1 MDRRTFV
8 ASGVALTGGAIALS
22 TTVASPASAAVRTA
36 KTVTPGARG
45 GHYWPNLAPLKATA
59 FLKLPP
65 GAVQPR
71 GWLRTQLN
79 IEADGL
85 CGRMPEVSDYL
96 QLNNCGWVDKTKG
109 AWEELPYWLRG
120 FGDLGYVTG
129 NTRILTL
136 ARQWIDGIIANQ
148 GTDGF
153 FGPNALRTSL
163 EGGPDFWP
171 HMPLL
176 DAIRSHAEYNER
188 NGTPD
193 NRVNTFMRKYFQFQN
208 AQPAAVFNRS
218 WAALRWGDNID
229 SVYWLFNR
237 TGETWLLDLV
247 RKIHAGSADYTNGIP
262 NWHNVNL
269 AQGFR
274 EPAQFGLLD
283 PDPKFPAATY
293 RDYDT
298 VMGLYGNFP
307 GGGFAGDENCRPGF
321 TDPRQGF
328 ETCGIVEFMHSHQML
343 ARMTGDPIW
352 LDRCEDLAF
361 NLLPASLDPAQQ
373 GIHYITCANSIGLTN
388 ATLTQGQ
395 FQNGFPMLAYML
407 GIHNYRCCPHNYGM
421 GWPYYA
427 QELWFATWDKGLCA
441 AMYGNSQ
448 VTAKVGA
455 NATTVTVT
463 EDTDYPFSDT
473 ITLTMGTPGA
483 VAFPLYLRIP
493 KWSTGAVVRVNGTVV
508 TGAVEAGSFVVVD
521 QTWNNGDKVTVT
533 LPMRTTVRT
542 WAKNGNAISV
552 DNGPLTFSLS
562 IVERWQRIGG
572 TDAWP
577 TSEVYANSPWNYGLL
592 IDPANPQATVTRKP
606 GALAANPFT
615 RDGAPVSLSVTA
627 RKIPNWQADAEGV
640 VRTLQQSP
648 ARSTQPNE
656 TVQLLPMGAQR
667 VRITTFP
674 RVSDGADAVEW
685 AIPATPSASHCWSGD
700 TVAALNDGKVPSS
713 SADTSIPR
721 MTFWDH
727 LGTSEWVQLTY
738 PSAIT
743 TGAVS
748 VYWFDDTG
756 TGQCRTPQ
764 SWQVQYRNAS
774 GAWVPVSGASAS
786 GTATNTF
793 NRVTFTAVSTT
804 ALRLAVQLKAGV
816 SAGILEWRV
825 EGATTPVAWKR
836 IQNKNSLKVL
846 GVAGMSTANS
856 ANVVQFDDSG
866 TADHNWR
873 LVDAGGGWFK
883 IVNQNSG
890 KMLAVQNM
898 STANSALVQQFE
910 DNGSADHLWRLIDNG
925 DGWVR
930 IQVQHSMKV
939 LGVSGMSTANSAQ
952 VVQYDDNG
960 TADHLWRLL

>member
-8 ASGVALTGGAIALS
+8 ARGAVITGGAVALTTAFA
-22 TTVASPASAAVRTA
+22 TEAAAAVRTA
-36 KTVTPGARG
+36 KTVAAGARTG
-45 GHYWPNLAPLKATA
+45 RYTQSVAPLQSTP

-71 GWLRTQLN
+71 GWIRNQLN

-85 CGRMPEVSDYL
+85 CGRMTEVSDYL
-96 QLNNCGWVDKTKG
+96 VYANCGWVDRTKG

-129 NTRILTL
+129 NTRILGL
-136 ARQWIDGIIANQ
+136 AKQWIDGIIANQ
-148 GTDGF
+148 AADGF
-153 FGPNALRTSL
+153 FGPDSLRTSL
-163 EGGPDFWP
+163 EHGPDFWP

-176 DAIRSHAEYNER
+176 DALRSWAEYS
-188 NGTPD
+188 GD
-193 NRVNTFMRKYFQFQN
+193 ARVVTFMRKYFQFQN

-229 SVYWLFNR
+229 SIYWLYNR
-237 TGETWLLDLV
+237 SPESWLLDLV

-283 PDPKFPAATY
+283 PDPKYPQATY
-293 RDYDT
+293 NDYAT

-307 GGGFAGDENCRPGF
+307 GGGFAGDENCRTGY

-328 ETCGIVEFMHSHQML
+328 ETCGIVEFMHSHQLL
-343 ARMTGDPIW
+343 ARMTGDPVW

-361 NLLPASLDPAQQ
+361 NSLPAALDPAQK
-373 GIHYITCANSIGLTN
+373 GIHYVSSANSIALTDR
-388 ATLTQGQ
+388 TLTQGQ
-395 FQNGFPMLAYML
+395 FQNGFPMLAFML

-427 QELWFATWDKGLCA
+427 QELWFATWDNGLCA
-441 AMYGNSQ
+441 AMYGASQ

-455 NATTVTVT
+455 NGTSVTIT

-473 ITLTMGTPGA
+473 ITLTLTTPGP
-483 VAFPLYLRIP
+483 VGFPLYLRIP
-493 KWSTGAVVRVNGTVV
+493 GWSAGAQVRVNGTLV
-508 TGAVEAGSFVVVD
+508 TGTLQSGSFVIVD
-521 QTWNNGDKVTVT
+521 QTFNNGDRVTVT

-562 IVERWQRIGG
+562 IAERWSRTGG

-577 TSEVYANSPWNYGLL
+577 TNEVYADSAWNYGLL
-592 IDPANPQATVTRKP
+592 LDPANPAVTVTRKTGP
-606 GALAANPFT
+606 LAANPFT
-615 RDGAPVSLSVTA
+615 RDGAPIALSVTG
-627 RKIPNWQADAEGV
+627 RRIVNWQADAEGI
-640 VRTLQQSP
+640 VRTLQPSP
-648 ARSTQPNE
+648 ARSSQPNE

-674 RVSDGADAVEW
+674 RISDGADAIDW
-685 AIPATPSASHCWSGD
+685 SIPATASASWCWGGD
-700 TVAALNDGKVPSS
+700 SVGAINDGKAPSS

-721 MTFWDH
+721 LTFWDH
-727 LGTSEWVQLTY
+727 LGTSEWAQLTY
-738 PSAIT
+738 PT
-743 TGAVS
+743 PVNTGAVS

-756 TGQCRTPQ
+756 TGQCRAPQ
-764 SWQVQYRNAS
+764 SWQVQYLNAS
-774 GAWVPVSGASAS
+774 GQWTAVSGASAY
-786 GTATNTF
+786 GTALNTF
-793 NRVTFTAVSTT
+793 NRVTFNAVTT
-804 ALRLAVQLKAGV
+804 SALRVAVQLKAGV
-816 SAGILEWRV
+816 SGGILEMRV
-825 EGATTPVAWKR
+825 EGTTAPISWKR

-856 ANVVQFDDSG
+856 ANVVQYDDNG

-873 LVDAGGGWFK
+873 LIDAGGGWFK

-890 KMLAVQNM
+890 KLLAVQNM
-898 STANSALVQQFE
+898 STADGALVQQYD
-910 DNGSADHLWRLIDNG
+910 DNGSADHLWRLVDNG

-930 IQVQHSMKV
+930 IQVQHSLKV

-952 VVQYDDNG
+952 VVQFADSG
-960 TADHLWRLL
+960 TADHLWKLL

>member
-8 ASGVALTGGAIALS
+8 ASGAALTGGAIALS
-22 TTVASPASAAVRTA
+22 TAIGSPADAAVRTA
-36 KTVTPGARG
+36 KTVTPGGRG
-45 GHYWPNLAPLKATA
+45 GQYSPNLAPLKATA

-129 NTRILTL
+129 NTRILAL

-148 GTDGF
+148 AADGF

-176 DAIRSHAEYNER
+176 DALRSYADSSGDAR
-188 NGTPD
+188 IVP
-193 NRVNTFMRKYFQFQN
+193 FMRKYFQFQN

-283 PDPKFPAATY
+283 PDPKYPAATY

-307 GGGFAGDENCRPGF
+307 GGGFAGDENCRPGY

-328 ETCGIVEFMHSHQML
+328 ETCGIVEFMHSHQLL
-343 ARMTGDPIW
+343 ARLTGDPVW

-373 GIHYITCANSIGLTN
+373 GIHYITCANSIGLSN

-427 QELWFATWDKGLCA
+427 QELWFATWDNGLCA
-441 AMYGNSQ
+441 AMYGASQ
-448 VTAKVGA
+448 VTARVGA
-455 NATTVTVT
+455 AGSSVTIT
-463 EDTDYPFSDT
+463 SETDYPFGDT
-473 ITLTMGTPGA
+473 ITMTVSATAGI
-483 VAFPLYLRIP
+483 AFPLYLRIP
-493 KWSTGAVVRVNGTVV
+493 AWSTGAQVRVNGTLV
-508 TGAVEAGSFVVVD
+508 TGTLAAGSFVIVE

-542 WAKNGNAISV
+542 WAKNGNAISI

-562 IVERWQRIGG
+562 IAERWSRIGG

-577 TSEVYANSPWNYGLL
+577 TNEVFANSAWNYGLVL
-592 IDPANPQATVTRKP
+592 ESGFQVARKTGP
-606 GALAANPFT
+606 LAANPFT
-615 RDGAPVSLSVTA
+615 RDGAPVSLTGTG
-627 RKIPNWQADAEGV
+627 RKIVNWQADAEGV
-640 VRTLQQSP
+640 VRTLQPSP
-648 ARSTQPNE
+648 ARSSQPNE
-656 TVQLLPMGAQR
+656 TVTLLPMGAQR

-674 RVSDGADAVEW
+674 RIGDGTDAVEW
-685 AIPATPSASHCWSGD
+685 VLPANPSASHCWSGD

-713 SADTSIPR
+713 SADASIPR
-721 MTFWDH
+721 MTWWDH
-727 LGTSEWVQLTY
+727 VGTSEWAQLSYAT
-738 PSAIT
+738 PMSIT
-743 TGAVS
+743 AAS
-748 VYWFDDTG
+748 LYWFDDTA
-756 TGQCRTPQ
+756 TGQCRVPQ
-764 SWQVQYRNAS
+764 SWQVQYLNAS
-774 GAWVPVSGASAS
+774 GAWVPVSGASAY
-786 GTATNTF
+786 GTALNTF
-793 NRVTFTAVSTT
+793 NRVTFDAVTT
-804 ALRLAVQLKAGV
+804 SALRAVVQLKAGF
-816 SAGILEWRV
+816 SGGILELRV
-825 EGATTPVAWKR
+825 EGSTAPIAWKR
-836 IQNKNSLKVL
+836 IQNRNSLKVL
-846 GVAGMSTANS
+846 AVSGMSTANS
-856 ANVVQFDDSG
+856 ANVVQFDDNG

-883 IVNQNSG
+883 ILNQNSG
-890 KMLAVQNM
+890 KLLAVQNA
-898 STANSALVQQFE
+898 STANGALVQQYD
-910 DNGSADHLWRLIDNG
+910 DNGSADHLWRLLDNG

-930 IQVQHSMKV
+930 IQVQHSLKV
-939 LGVSGMSTANSAQ
+939 LAVSGMSTADSAQ
-952 VVQYDDNG
+952 VVQFDDNG
-960 TADHLWRLL
+960 TADHLWKLL

>member
-22 TTVASPASAAVRTA
+22 TAAGSPASAAVRTA
-36 KTVTPGARG
+36 GTVTPGARG
-45 GHYWPNLAPLKATA
+45 GHYAPNLAPLKATA

-96 QLNNCGWVDKTKG
+96 QLNNCGWVDRTKG

-129 NTRILTL
+129 NTRILSL

-148 GTDGF
+148 ASDGF

-176 DAIRSHAEYNER
+176 DALRSFAEYSN
-188 NGTPD
+188 D
-193 NRVNTFMRKYFQFQN
+193 ARVVPFMRRYFQFQN

-247 RKIHAGSADYTNGIP
+247 RKIHAGSADYTGGIP

-283 PDPKFPAATY
+283 PDPKYPAATY

-307 GGGFAGDENCRPGF
+307 GGGFAGDENCRPGY

-328 ETCGIVEFMHSHQML
+328 ETCGIVEYMHSFQLL
-343 ARMTGDPIW
+343 ARMTGDGVW

-361 NLLPASLDPAQQ
+361 NSLPAALDPAQQ
-373 GIHYITCANSIGLTN
+373 GIHYVTCANGIGLTN

-427 QELWFATWDKGLCA
+427 QELWFATWDRGLCA
-441 AMYGNSQ
+441 AMYGASS

-455 NATTVTVT
+455 NATTVTIT
-463 EDTDYPFSDT
+463 EDTDYPFGDT
-473 ITLTMGTPGA
+473 VTLTMSTPGS
-483 VAFPLYLRIP
+483 VSFPLYLRIP
-493 KWSTGAVVRVNGTVV
+493 KWSNGASVRVNGTLV
-508 TGAVEAGSFVVVD
+508 TGALEAGSFVVVD
-521 QTWNNGDKVTVT
+521 QAWNNGDKVTVA

-542 WAKNGNAISV
+542 WAKNGNAVSV

-562 IVERWQRIGG
+562 IAERWQRIGG

-577 TSEVYANSPWNYGLL
+577 ANEVYANSPWNYGLV
-592 IDPANPQATVTRKP
+592 IDPANPGVQVTRKP
-606 GALAANPFT
+606 GPLAANPFT

-627 RKIPNWQADAEGV
+627 RKVVNWQADAEGV

-648 ARSTQPNE
+648 VRSTQPNE
-656 TVQLLPMGAQR
+656 TVTLLPMGAQR

-674 RVSDGADAVEW
+674 RIGDGPDAVDW
-685 AIPATPSASHCWSGD
+685 VIPATPSASHCWSGD
-700 TVAALNDGKVPSS
+700 SVAALNDGRVPSS
-713 SADTSIPR
+713 SADTTIPR

-727 LGTSEWVQLTY
+727 LGTAEWVQLSY
-738 PSAIT
+738 ASPMLVN
-743 TGAVS
+743 AVS

-756 TGQCRTPQ
+756 FGQCRTPQ
-764 SWQVQYRNAS
+764 SWQVQYRTAT
-774 GAWVPVSGASAS
+774 GAWVPVSGASAY
-786 GTATNTF
+786 GTAVNTF
-793 NRVTFTAVSTT
+793 NRVTFTAVTT
-804 ALRLAVQLKAGV
+804 SALRLAVQLKAGV

-825 EGATTPVAWKR
+825 EGTTAALLWQR
-836 IQNKNSLKVL
+836 IQN
-846 GVAGMSTANS
+846 
-856 ANVVQFDDSG
+856 
-866 TADHNWR
+866 
-873 LVDAGGGWFK
+873 
-883 IVNQNSG
+883 QNS
-890 KMLAVQNM
+890 
-898 STANSALVQQFE
+898 S
-910 DNGSADHLWRLIDNG
+910 
-925 DGWVR
+925 
-930 IQVQHSMKV
+930 KV
-939 LGVSGMSTANSAQ
+939 LGVSGMSTANSAN

-960 TADHLWRLL
+960 TADHLWRLIDAGGGWYKVQNQNSGKLLAVENMSTANSARVQQFDDNGSADHLWRPLDAGGGWFRLQVQHSMKVLGVDGMSTANSAQVVQFDDNGTPDHLWRFL

>member
-8 ASGVALTGGAIALS
+8 ARGAVVTGGAIALS
-22 TTVASPASAAVRTA
+22 TAVAGVAEAAVRTA
-36 KTVTPGARG
+36 KTVTAGARG
-45 GHYWPNLAPLKATA
+45 GQYTPNLAPLKATP

-71 GWLRTQLN
+71 GWIRTQLN

-85 CGRMPEVSDYL
+85 CGRMTEVSDYL
-96 QLNNCGWVDKTKG
+96 QYNNCGWVDKTKG

-148 GTDGF
+148 ASDGF
-153 FGPNALRTSL
+153 FGPNSLRTSL
-163 EGGPDFWP
+163 ENGPDFWP

-176 DAIRSHAEYNER
+176 DALRSFAEYSGDSR
-188 NGTPD
+188 IVP
-193 NRVNTFMRKYFQFQN
+193 FMRKYFQFQN

-229 SVYWLFNR
+229 SVYWLYNR
-237 TGETWLLDLV
+237 TGESWLLDLV

-283 PDPKFPAATY
+283 PDPKFPQATY
-293 RDYDT
+293 NDYNT
-298 VMGLYGNFP
+298 VMSLYGGFP
-307 GGGFAGDENCRPGF
+307 GGGFAGDENCRTGY

-343 ARMTGDPIW
+343 ARMTGDSVW

-361 NLLPASLDPAQQ
+361 NSLPAALDPAQQ
-373 GIHYITCANSIGLTN
+373 GVHYITCANSIALTN

-395 FQNGFPMLAYML
+395 FQNGFPMLAYMT

-427 QELWFATWDKGLCA
+427 QELWFATWDNGLCA
-441 AMYGNSQ
+441 AMYGASQ

-455 NATTVTVT
+455 NGTTVTIV
-463 EDTDYPFSDT
+463 EDTDYPFGDT
-473 ITLTMGTPGA
+473 VTLTVSTPGA
-483 VAFPLYLRIP
+483 VSFPLYLRIP
-493 KWSTGAVVRVNGTVV
+493 GWSTGAQVRVNGTLVS
-508 TGAVEAGSFVVVD
+508 GALQPGSFVILD
-521 QTWNNGDKVTVT
+521 QTFNNGDSVTVT

-542 WAKNGNAISV
+542 WARNGNAISV

-562 IVERWQRIGG
+562 IAERWQRIGG

-577 TSEVYANSPWNYGLL
+577 SNEVYANSAWNYGLL
-592 IDPANPQATVTRKP
+592 LDPNSPSVTVTRKP
-606 GALAANPFT
+606 GPLAANPFT
-615 RDGAPVSLSVTA
+615 RDGAPISLTVTG
-627 RKIPNWQADAEGV
+627 RKIPNWQADAEGI

-656 TVQLLPMGAQR
+656 SVTLLPMGAQR

-674 RVSDGADAVEW
+674 RVSDGADAIEW
-685 AIPATPSASHCWSGD
+685 SIPATPSASWCWGGD
-700 TVAALNDGKVPSS
+700 SVGAINDGKVPGSS
-713 SADTSIPR
+713 GDQSVPR
-721 MTFWDH
+721 MTWWDH
-727 LGTSEWVQLTY
+727 LGTSEWAQLTY
-738 PSAIT
+738 ATPIN

-748 VYWFDDTG
+748 LYWFDDTG
-756 TGQCRTPQ
+756 VGQCRVPQ
-764 SWQVQYRNAS
+764 SWQLQYLNAS
-774 GAWVPVSGASAS
+774 GQWTAVSGASAY
-786 GTATNTF
+786 GTALNTF
-793 NRVTFTAVSTT
+793 NRVTFNAVTTT
-804 ALRLAVQLKAGV
+804 ALRVVVQLKAGV
-816 SAGILEWRV
+816 SSGILEWLV
-825 EGATTPVAWKR
+825 EGTTAPISWKR

-856 ANVVQFDDSG
+856 ANVVQFDDNG

-873 LVDAGGGWFK
+873 LIDAGSGWYK
-883 IVNQNSG
+883 IQNQNSG
-890 KMLAVQNM
+890 KLLAVQNM
-898 STANSALVQQFE
+898 SQANSAFVQQYD

-925 DGWVR
+925 DGWYR

-952 VVQYDDNG
+952 VVQFDDNG
-960 TADHLWRLL
+960 TADHLWKLL

>member
-1 MDRRTFV
+1 VDRRSFV
-8 ASGVALTGGAIALS
+8 ARGAVVTGGAIALS
-22 TTVASPASAAVRTA
+22 AGVAGTASAAVRTA
-36 KTVTPGARG
+36 KTVTAAARG
-45 GHYWPNLAPLKATA
+45 GQYTPNLAPLKVTP

-71 GWLRTQLN
+71 GWIRNQLN

-85 CGRMPEVSDYL
+85 CGRMTEVSDYL
-96 QLNNCGWVDKTKG
+96 VYNNCGWVDKTKG

-136 ARQWIDGIIANQ
+136 AKQWIDGIVANQ
-148 GTDGF
+148 AADGF
-153 FGPNALRTSL
+153 FGPNSLRTSL
-163 EGGPDFWP
+163 ENGPDFWP

-176 DAIRSHAEYNER
+176 DALRSYAEYSGDAR
-188 NGTPD
+188 IVP
-193 NRVNTFMRKYFQFQN
+193 FMRKYFQFQN

-229 SVYWLFNR
+229 SVYWLYNR
-237 TGETWLLDLV
+237 TGESWLLDLV

-274 EPAQFGLLD
+274 EPAQYGLLD
-283 PDPKFPAATY
+283 LDPKFPQATY
-293 RDYDT
+293 NDYNT
-298 VMGLYGNFP
+298 VMGTYGNFP
-307 GGGFAGDENCRPGF
+307 GGGFAGDENCRTGY

-343 ARMTGDPIW
+343 ARMTGDSVW

-361 NLLPASLDPAQQ
+361 NSLPAALDPAQQ

-388 ATLTQGQ
+388 ATLSQGQ

-427 QELWFATWDKGLCA
+427 QELWFGTWDNGLCA
-441 AMYGNSQ
+441 AMYGASQ

-455 NATTVTVT
+455 SGTTVTIA

-473 ITLTMGTPGA
+473 ITLTLSAPGA
-483 VAFPLYLRIP
+483 VSFPLYLRIP
-493 KWSTGAVVRVNGTVV
+493 GWSNGAQVRVNGALV
-508 TGAVEAGSFVVVD
+508 TGTLQSGSFVILD
-521 QTWNNGDKVTVT
+521 QTFNNGDKVTVT

-552 DNGPLTFSLS
+552 DNGPLSFSLS
-562 IVERWQRIGG
+562 IAERWSRIGG

-577 TSEVYANSPWNYGLL
+577 TNEVFADSPWNYGLL
-592 IDPANPQATVTRKP
+592 LDPNNPSATVTRKP
-606 GALAANPFT
+606 GPLAANPFT
-615 RDGAPVSLSVTA
+615 RDGAPVSLSVTG
-627 RKIPNWQADAEGV
+627 RKIPNWQADAEGI

-656 TVQLLPMGAQR
+656 SLTLLPMGAQR

-674 RVSDGADAVEW
+674 RIGDGADAVEW
-685 AIPATPSASHCWSGD
+685 SIPATASASWCWGGD
-700 TVAALNDGKVPSS
+700 SVGAINDGKVPSS
-713 SADTSIPR
+713 SGDQSIPR
-721 MTFWDH
+721 LTWWDH
-727 LGTSEWVQLTY
+727 LGTSEWAQLAYAT
-738 PSAIT
+738 PIN

-756 TGQCRTPQ
+756 SGQCRVPQ
-764 SWQVQYRNAS
+764 SWQLQYLNAA
-774 GAWVPVSGASAS
+774 GQWTAVSGASAY
-786 GTATNTF
+786 GTALNTF
-793 NRVTFTAVSTT
+793 NRVTFNAVTT
-804 ALRLAVQLKAGV
+804 SALRVVVQLKAGV
-816 SAGILEWRV
+816 SGGILEWRV
-825 EGATTPVAWKR
+825 EGTTAPISWRR

-846 GVAGMSTANS
+846 GVSGMSTANS
-856 ANVVQFDDSG
+856 ANVVQFDDNG

-873 LVDAGGGWFK
+873 LIDAGSGWYK
-883 IVNQNSG
+883 IQNQNSG
-890 KMLAVQNM
+890 KLLAVQNM
-898 STANSALVQQFE
+898 SQADSALVQQFE
-910 DNGSADHLWRLIDNG
+910 DNGSADHLWRLVDNG
-925 DGWVR
+925 DGWYR

-952 VVQYDDNG
+952 VVQFTDNG

>member
-8 ASGVALTGGAIALS
+8 ARGAVVTGGAIALS
-22 TTVASPASAAVRTA
+22 TAVAGVADAAVRTS
-36 KTVTPGARG
+36 KTVTAGARTG
-45 GHYWPNLAPLKATA
+45 QYSPNLAPLKATP

-71 GWLRTQLN
+71 GWIRNQLN

-85 CGRMPEVSDYL
+85 CGRMTEVSDYL
-96 QLNNCGWVDKTKG
+96 VYSNCGWVDRTKG

-148 GTDGF
+148 AADGF
-153 FGPNALRTSL
+153 FGPDSLRTSL

-176 DAIRSHAEYNER
+176 DALRAFAEYS
-188 NGTPD
+188 GDT
-193 NRVNTFMRKYFQFQN
+193 RVVPFMRKYFQFQN

-229 SVYWLFNR
+229 SVYWLYNR
-237 TGETWLLDLV
+237 TGESWLLDLV

-283 PDPKFPAATY
+283 TDPKYQQATY
-293 RDYDT
+293 NDYNT

-307 GGGFAGDENCRPGF
+307 GGGFAGDENCRTGY

-343 ARMTGDPIW
+343 ARMTGDSVW

-361 NLLPASLDPAQQ
+361 NSLPAALDPGQK

-388 ATLTQGQ
+388 RTLSQGQ

-427 QELWFATWDKGLCA
+427 QELWFGTWDNGLCA
-441 AMYGNSQ
+441 AMYGASQ

-455 NATTVTVT
+455 SGTTVTIA

-473 ITLTMGTPGA
+473 VTFTLSTPGP
-483 VAFPLYLRIP
+483 VSFPLYLRVP
-493 KWSTGAVVRVNGTVV
+493 GWSQGAQVRVNGTLV
-508 TGAVEAGSFVVVD
+508 TGTLQSGSFVIVD
-521 QTWNNGDKVTVT
+521 QTFNNGDKVTVT

-562 IVERWQRIGG
+562 IAERWSRIGG

-577 TSEVYANSPWNYGLL
+577 SNEVYTDSAWNYGLL
-592 IDPANPQATVTRKP
+592 LDPNNPAVTVTRKP

-615 RDGAPVSLSVTA
+615 RDGAPISLSLTG
-627 RKIPNWQADAEGV
+627 RKIPNWQADAEGI

-656 TVQLLPMGAQR
+656 TVTLLPMGAQR

-674 RVSDGADAVEW
+674 RISDGADAIDW
-685 AIPATPSASHCWSGD
+685 SIPATASASWCWGGD
-700 TVAALNDGKVPSS
+700 SVGAINDGKVPSS
-713 SADTSIPR
+713 SGDQSIPR
-721 MTFWDH
+721 LTWWDH
-727 LGTSEWVQLTY
+727 LGTSEWAQLSYET
-738 PSAIT
+738 PVN

-756 TGQCRTPQ
+756 AGQCRVPQ
-764 SWQVQYRNAS
+764 SWQVQYLNAS
-774 GAWVPVSGASAS
+774 GQWTAVSGASAY
-786 GTATNTF
+786 GTALNTF
-793 NRVTFTAVSTT
+793 NRVTFNAVTT
-804 ALRLAVQLKAGV
+804 SALRVAVQLRSGF
-816 SAGILEWRV
+816 SGGMLEMRV
-825 EGATTPVAWKR
+825 EGTTAPISWKR

-856 ANVVQFDDSG
+856 ANVVQYDDNG

-873 LVDAGGGWFK
+873 LIDAGGGWYK
-883 IVNQNSG
+883 IQNQNSG
-890 KMLAVQNM
+890 KLLAVQNM
-898 STANSALVQQFE
+898 STADGALVQQFE
-910 DNGSADHLWRLIDNG
+910 DNGSADHLWRLVDNG
-925 DGWVR
+925 DGWAR
-930 IQVQHSMKV
+930 IQVQHSLKV

-952 VVQYDDNG
+952 VVQFADSG
-960 TADHLWRLL
+960 TADHLWKLL

>member
-8 ASGVALTGGAIALS
+8 ARGAVVTGGAIALS
-22 TTVASPASAAVRTA
+22 TAVAGVANAAVRTS
-36 KTVTPGARG
+36 KTVTAGARTG
-45 GHYWPNLAPLKATA
+45 QYSPNLAPLKATP

-71 GWLRTQLN
+71 GWIRNQLN

-85 CGRMPEVSDYL
+85 CGRMTEVSDYL
-96 QLNNCGWVDKTKG
+96 VYANCGWVDKTKG

-148 GTDGF
+148 AADGF
-153 FGPNALRTSL
+153 FGPDSLRTSL

-176 DAIRSHAEYNER
+176 DALRSFAEYS
-188 NGTPD
+188 GDT
-193 NRVNTFMRKYFQFQN
+193 RVVPFMRKYFQFQN

-229 SVYWLFNR
+229 SIYWLYNR
-237 TGETWLLDLV
+237 IGESWLLDLV

-274 EPAQFGLLD
+274 EPAQYGLLD
-283 PDPKFPAATY
+283 TDPKFQQATY
-293 RDYDT
+293 NDYNT
-298 VMGLYGNFP
+298 VMGLYGGFP
-307 GGGFAGDENCRPGF
+307 GGGFAGDENCRTGY

-343 ARMTGDPIW
+343 ARMTGDSVW

-361 NLLPASLDPAQQ
+361 NSLPAALDPAQK
-373 GIHYITCANSIGLTN
+373 GIHYISCANSIALTN
-388 ATLTQGQ
+388 RTLTQGQ

-427 QELWFATWDKGLCA
+427 QELWFGTWDNGLCA
-441 AMYGNSQ
+441 SMYGASQ

-455 NATTVTVT
+455 NGTTVTIT

-473 ITLTMGTPGA
+473 ITFTLGTPGA
-483 VAFPLYLRIP
+483 VSFPLYLRIP
-493 KWSTGAVVRVNGTVV
+493 GWSTGAQVRVNGTLV
-508 TGAVEAGSFVVVD
+508 TGTLQPGSFVILD
-521 QTWNNGDKVTVT
+521 QTFNNGDKVTVT

-562 IVERWQRIGG
+562 IPERWSRIGG

-577 TSEVYANSPWNYGLL
+577 SNEVYTDAAWNYGLL
-592 IDPANPQATVTRKP
+592 LDPNNPAVTVTRKSGP
-606 GALAANPFT
+606 LAANPFT
-615 RDGAPVSLSVTA
+615 RDGAPISLTA
-627 RKIPNWQADAEGV
+627 TGRKIPNWQADAEGII
-640 VRTLQQSP
+640 RTLQQSP

-656 TVQLLPMGAQR
+656 TVTLLPMGAQR

-674 RVSDGADAVEW
+674 RISDGSDAIEW
-685 AIPATPSASHCWSGD
+685 SIPATASASWCWGGD
-700 TVAALNDGKVPSS
+700 SVGAINDGKVPSS
-713 SADTSIPR
+713 SGDQSIPR
-721 MTFWDH
+721 LTWWDH
-727 LGTSEWVQLTY
+727 LGTSEWAQLSYAT
-738 PSAIT
+738 PIN

-756 TGQCRTPQ
+756 AGQCRVPQ
-764 SWQVQYRNAS
+764 SWQVQYLNAS
-774 GAWVPVSGASAS
+774 GQWTAVSGASAY
-786 GTATNTF
+786 GTALNTF
-793 NRVTFTAVSTT
+793 NRVTFNAITT
-804 ALRLAVQLKAGV
+804 SALRVVVQLKAGF
-816 SAGILEWRV
+816 SGGMLEMRV
-825 EGATTPVAWKR
+825 EGTTAPISWKR

-856 ANVVQFDDSG
+856 ANVVQFDDNG

-873 LVDAGGGWFK
+873 LIDAGSGWYK
-883 IVNQNSG
+883 IQNQNSG
-890 KMLAVQNM
+890 KLLAVQNM
-898 STANSALVQQFE
+898 STADGALVQQYE
-910 DNGSADHLWRLIDNG
+910 DNGSADHLWRLVDNG

-930 IQVQHSMKV
+930 IQVQHSLKV

-952 VVQYDDNG
+952 VVQFTDNG
-960 TADHLWRLL
+960 TADHLWKLL